1 MKKGIGASKG
11 YAIGYAFIKKDE
23 EVKIEERIVENI
35 DEELARLKAATD
47 ATRAQLEKIKD
58 KAEKEMGAE
67 KAAVFESHM
76 MLLDDPEFT
85 GAIEMNVSNNK
96 VNAEKALN
104 DVLDMYVAIF
114 GSMEDEYMKERIA
127 DVKDVGARILK
138 NLAGVD
144 TEGLASVGE
153 NTIVIAHDLTPSDTS
168 IKFVIIA
175 SINNAI
181 TVIEN
186 ALKTPLKQ
194 FPYPTFTSKKNT
206 PLFHTH

>member
-47 ATRAQLEKIKD
+47 ATRAQLEKIND

-85 GAIEMNVSNNK
+85 
-96 VNAEKALN
+96 
-104 DVLDMYVAIF
+104 
-114 GSMEDEYMKERIA
+114 
-127 DVKDVGARILK
+127 
-138 NLAGVD
+138 
-144 TEGLASVGE
+144 
-153 NTIVIAHDLTPSDTS
+153 
-168 IKFVIIA
+168 
-175 SINNAI
+175 
-181 TVIEN
+181 
-186 ALKTPLKQ
+186 
-194 FPYPTFTSKKNT
+194 
-206 PLFHTH
+206 